1 MPGTVPCL
9 APSGAGVGLAV
20 LAALWH
26 FDLSQECPI
35 SECQAPGLIL
45 PCSFCH
51 LNPRLVIFDL
61 LGFGLGLGL
70 VGLMAVF

>member
-1 MPGTVPCL
+1 MPDTVPCP
-9 APSGAGVGLAV
+9 APGGAGVGLAA

-26 FDLSQECPI
+26 FVLSHGRSI
-35 SECQAPGLIL
+35 SECQAPGLTL

-51 LNPRLVIFDL
+51 LNPRRVVFDL

-70 VGLMAVF
+70 VGLVVVF